1 MRSFSKLI
9 LIKIFLFLF
18 FSISFSFAQDQ
29 EVGEILENIQKDLR
43 TLERAVYS
51 QSFSE
56 NSDASITQKASTKE
70 SEQALTKH
78 LLKLSEIEIE
88 IQKLTNKFEEINFEL
103 DKLSNKLSKV
113 QQDNQLRFEQIEQ
126 NSIINTNNK
135 SLTSLP
141 KTEQTLTNDDIVKK
155 KILPGSSEPQSLGEV
170 SYKDMTTSD
179 DTQVIESVEQ
189 TEAIISE
196 VFDAEEKLLPDA
208 SPKEQYQFARNFLK
222 VGDYTSAEKAFR
234 EFVLTNP
241 DNELSGNAQYWYA
254 ETYRIRQMYTDAAT
268 AYLEGYQKYPKS
280 KIAPENLL
288 KLGVSLVQM
297 GEKDQ
302 GCLMIAGVKKQYP
315 DATQSVLQKAKYY
328 EEKEFECKK
337 ENS

>member
-1 MRSFSKLI
+1 MKSIIKLI
-9 LIKIFLFLF
+9 LINF
-18 FSISFSFAQDQ
+18 FSLLIFSINISFSQDQ
-29 EVGEILENIQKDLR
+29 QVGEILENIQKDLR

-56 NSDASITQKASTKE
+56 NSNSNTNQKISTKE

-78 LLKLSEIEIE
+78 LLKLSELEMQFRE
-88 IQKLTNKFEEINFEL
+88 LTNKFEQINFQL
-103 DKLSNKLSKV
+103 DKLSNELSKV

-126 NSIINTNNK
+126 SSKNN
-135 SLTSLP
+135 SLTSVP
-141 KTEQTLTNDDIVKK
+141 KTEQKKIVEVNKKK
-155 KILPGSSEPQSLGEV
+155 KILPGSSEPQSLGEI

-179 DTQVIESVEQ
+179 DTQIVETVEQ
-189 TEAIISE
+189 TESIISE
-196 VFDAEEKLLPDA
+196 VFNSEVKILPDTN
-208 SPKEQYQFARNFLK
+208 PKEQYQFARNFLK
-222 VGDYTSAEKAFR
+222 VGDYANAEKAFR